1 MSEGKEQIPSF
12 LNKRVYSKTS
22 EVRDTI
28 LKNKGIDFSNGYIQQ
43 LLCGQKANQIEKM
56 NWYQFS
62 ILLKKAIWL
71 I

>member
-12 LNKRVYSKTS
+12 LNKRDYSKTS

-56 NWYQFS
+56 N
-62 ILLKKAIWL
+62 
-71 I
+71 